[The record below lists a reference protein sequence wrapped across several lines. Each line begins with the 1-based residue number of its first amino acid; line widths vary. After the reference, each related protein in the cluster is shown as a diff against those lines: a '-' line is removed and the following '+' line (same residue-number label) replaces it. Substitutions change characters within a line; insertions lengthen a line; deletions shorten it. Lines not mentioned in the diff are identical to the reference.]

1 MVKKKTW
8 DDVKKLDPKNHLG
21 LTYDNTEKEMLYA
34 ISVHEAKARLKEK
47 EVEGA
52 EEEKEEAV
60 EETDPEPVLP
70 SASEDPKTV
79 VLRTIK
85 EKMKGL
91 KKNNP
96 RYKKLLKRKQ
106 AIEGR

>member
-8 DDVKKLDPKNHLG
+8 VDVKKLDPKNHLG

-52 EEEKEEAV
+52 EEEEEEIM
-60 EETDPEPVLP
+60 EEVAPAPEV
-70 SASEDPKTV
+70 SGVTDPKTV
-79 VLRTIK
+79 VLRTIA

-91 KKNNP
+91 KKTDP

-106 AIEGR
+106 TIEGQ